1 MIKRKRK
8 MLDKIPLLFF
18 AVPLIIAFSFVYQGT
33 RSEMMPVIVS
43 RSIRT
48 MVMLTFL
55 MAVILVILQ
64 WMLP

>member
-1 MIKRKRK
+1 

-33 RSEMMPVIVS
+33 RSEKIPTIIN

-48 MVMLTFL
+48 MIMLTIL

>member
-1 MIKRKRK
+1 
-8 MLDKIPLLFF
+8 MLDKIPQLFF

-33 RSEMMPVIVS
+33 RSEKMPVIVS

-48 MVMLTFL
+48 MIMLTIL
-55 MAVILVILQ
+55 MTVILVILQ

>member
-1 MIKRKRK
+1 
-8 MLDKIPLLFF
+8 MLDKIPQLFF

-33 RSEMMPVIVS
+33 RSEKMQVIVS
-43 RSIRT
+43 HSIRT
-48 MVMLTFL
+48 MVMLTLL